1 MALGEHPDGWVVF
14 LPVVDTPK
22 FNHEDQIDS
31 FVPIRILDVQ
41 KNGNPKYVKG
51 EVLTMAEAA
60 SALPGGGKFGALA
73 PPKLVQ

>member
-1 MALGEHPDGWVVF
+1 MAGWCL
-14 LPVVDTPK
+14 LPVVDTPR

-31 FVPIRILDVQ
+31 FVPVKITEV
-41 KNGNPKYVKG
+41 KTYGNPKYVKG
-51 EVLTMAEAA
+51 TVLTMAEAA